1 MTVRELMNIL
11 AAMDPDHDVRI
22 ALVSPYVGEPDI
34 TAVEEYTGTV
44 LLVSDNRA

>member
-22 ALVSPYVGEPDI
+22 ALVNPYVGEPDI
-34 TAVEEYTGTV
+34 TSIEEHDDYV
-44 LLVSDNRA
+44 LLVNDNRA